1 MPAYFN
7 PLQNYVPPA
16 ETLNALPPYPF
27 EYTPPPPPSY
37 IAPAPSL
44 EEMYAGMQ
52 PYMQKETPNTF
63 NYYNPAFDAALNR
76 YRHAT
81 RALPNGMNPYDHAMN
96 VEILANQLDQ
106 RADRA
111 MALQKR
117 YWNAYVDGM
126 MLPELMGAY

>member
-44 EEMYAGMQ
+44 EEMYAQMQ
-52 PYMQKETPNTF
+52 PYMQTDVPDAID
-63 NYYNPAFDAALNR
+63 YYKPAINASLDRF
-76 YRHAT
+76 RHAV
-81 RALPNGMNPYDHAMN
+81 RGLPRDMDFYDQMPN
-96 VEILANQLDQ
+96 IDLLAVQM
-106 RADRA
+106 DRRTDDA
-111 MALQKR
+111 MARRDR
-117 YWNAYVDGM
+117 YWDAHMDAM
-126 MLPELMGAY
+126 WLPRLMGAY

>member
-1 MPAYFN
+1 MPGYFN

-44 EEMYAGMQ
+44 EEMYAQMQ
-52 PYMQKETPNTF
+52 PYMQTDVRPSYE
-63 NYYNPAFDAALNR
+63 YYRPDVDAQFAR

-81 RALPNGMNPYDHAMN
+81 NALPSDMDFYDKMMNIA
-96 VEILANQLDQ
+96 VLSNQLD
-106 RADRA
+106 RRVDSAMDRR
-111 MALQKR
+111 QR
-117 YWNAYVDGM
+117 YWDASNDA
-126 MLPELMGAY
+126 MLLPQLMGAY